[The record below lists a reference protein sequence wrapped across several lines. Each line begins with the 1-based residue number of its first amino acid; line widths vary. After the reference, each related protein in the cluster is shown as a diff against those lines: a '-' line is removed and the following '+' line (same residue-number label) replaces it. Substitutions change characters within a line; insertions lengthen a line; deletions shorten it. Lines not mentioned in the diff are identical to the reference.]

1 MVFTRFI
8 GILLT
13 DSPDLSQNPRCGYGT
28 GSNID
33 LDTMQYGI
41 IVNASNTP
49 GYKFT
54 NVDIGSGFGGQT
66 AVQVGSGS
74 RPAKIEI
81 NGGSQRGFW
90 ALGAYPPPG
99 PDTIITNILP

>member
-8 GILLT
+8 GMLLT
-13 DSPDLSQNPRCGYGT
+13 DSADLSQSPRCGW

-74 RPAKIEI
+74 MPPKIEI

-90 ALGAYPPPG
+90 ALGAYPPASS
-99 PDTIITNILP
+99 DTIITNILP